1 MYRIP
6 WVPQL
11 LSLSFQT
18 VSFGISSG
26 VVIPDVP
33 SLDAVSYLIPY
44 MCGIVSRRHSLFLQG
59 PVLYGYPSVVVSVC
73 RHRLSHCG
81 LDWECMLLEW
91 IGVYTWLV
99 VCVTVTLRVHTVV
112 CYHSTEWVVAAAAV
126 VSQWITFQ
134 NTKSTILLLLCFSSP
149 SLKPASADTPSRFTP
164 LPLPFLIIIF
174 WAFGYLL
181 LSLLLNISLSL
192 SPSLSL
198 LELGNSSNGSWNRRS
213 ASAAPRTCRN
223 NK

>member
-11 LSLSFQT
+11 SSLSSQT
-18 VSFGISSG
+18 VSFEVSSD

-81 LDWECMLLEW
+81 LDWDCMLLEW
-91 IGVYTWLV
+91 NGVYTWLI
-99 VCVTVTLRVHTVV
+99 VCVTVTLRAHVLVIIRVVGDSVSELSRLPHLSVSAQHSKVHNPI
-112 CYHSTEWVVAAAAV
+112 SPLFRVAIFKA
-126 VSQWITFQ
+126 
-134 NTKSTILLLLCFSSP
+134 CFS
-149 SLKPASADTPSRFTP
+149 
-164 LPLPFLIIIF
+164 
-174 WAFGYLL
+174 
-181 LSLLLNISLSL
+181 
-192 SPSLSL
+192 
-198 LELGNSSNGSWNRRS
+198 
-213 ASAAPRTCRN
+213 
-223 NK
+223 